1 MLIRDVVRQ
10 KKLLVAG
17 HRGYSAKYPENTLL
31 SIQKGIETGV
41 DMIEI
46 DIALSKEGIPVLC
59 HDETLDRT
67 TTGTGLVS
75 DYTLEELRQFDAG
88 IKKGPE
94 FAGLKIPTF
103 EEFCDLMLEH
113 PNILLN
119 IDLKRG
125 EHTVRAAEKVLDIL
139 EKYGFSQRCVFNSLD
154 GRATMYTHKRGLFTE
169 GAPNGFYGMTYF
181 DESAHGTYSAM
192 DVICINMRDVS
203 QESVNHYKS
212 MGLPVWCWG
221 AEDEEAVTR
230 AVEYGISLVVCNDP
244 HAAVNVRN
252 RLENENP

>member
-1 MLIRDVVRQ
+1 MLIRDIVRQ
-10 KKLLVAG
+10 SKLLVAG
-17 HRGYSAKYPENTLL
+17 HRGYSAEYPENTLL

-46 DIALSKEGIPVLC
+46 DIGLSKDGIPILI
-59 HDETLDRT
+59 HDETLERT
-67 TTGTGLVS
+67 TNGVGLVS
-75 DYTLEELRQFDAG
+75 DFTLEELLQLDAG
-88 IKKGPE
+88 IKKDPE

-103 EEFCDLMLEH
+103 VEFCDLMLEH
-113 PNILLN
+113 PNVLMN

-125 EHTVRAAEKVLDIL
+125 EHTLLAAEKVLDIL
-139 EKYGFSQRCVFNSLD
+139 DKYGLTQRCVFNSLD

-203 QESVNHYKS
+203 RESVSHYKS

-221 AEDEEAVTR
+221 AEDEEAVSR
-230 AVEYGISLVVCNDP
+230 AVEYGISLVVCNEP
-244 HAAVNVRN
+244 HAAVAVRD
-252 RLENENP
+252 RLNKANQ